1 MVPEMVDVQ
10 PVHSLENV
18 FNVMRQ
24 EIFQDVTVKL
34 MSIFEAQAEQ
44 K

>member
-1 MVPEMVDVQ
+1 MVPEMVDLQ

-24 EIFQDVTVKL
+24 EMFQDVGVKF
-34 MSIFEAQAEQ
+34 MNIFEAQAEQ

>member
-1 MVPEMVDVQ
+1 MVPEMVVLQ
-10 PVHSLENV
+10 PEQSLENV
-18 FNVMRQ
+18 FNVTRQ
-24 EIFQDVTVKL
+24 EMFQDISVKF